1 MEERLNKLEAEAEI
15 GRLLVQYAT
24 ALDARDFKTYVGLFT
39 EDGEWAGGF
48 GKYKGHAEIEG
59 MLIGAFGETP
69 PGFVN
74 VSNFHSVANPMVT
87 VTGDTASATSMFLV
101 WARTAT
107 EPPQPKPVLAGRYV
121 DEFVKLGGEW
131 KIARR
136 TAHDMI
142 PFKDPHDP
150 DRPDPGRKAGP
161 SALDPNSVEARLR
174 RVEDE
179 LAIQRVLVDY
189 STRLQALDIDAY
201 VQVFAKDGAWHNGTE
216 YFKGHDQ
223 LRELLIGL
231 FGAGRP
237 VDYMNGRSYQI
248 IHNWQIDLDGDT
260 AKVRSRHTLFRRDED
275 GNPRPVLSGIYLDDF
290 IREDGQW
297 KILFRDDYPVIPTR
311 EEWEANRGM

>member
-24 ALDARDFKTYVGLFT
+24 ALDARDFATYLDLFV
-39 EDGEWAGGF
+39 DDAVWAGGF
-48 GKYKGHAEIEG
+48 GHFAGKSAIEA
-59 MLIGAFGETP
+59 MLLEHFGETP
-69 PGFVN
+69 SGFVN
-74 VSNFHSVANPMVT
+74 VSSFHNVANPLVT
-87 VTGDTASATSMFLV
+87 VAGDTAKASSMFLFWV
-101 WARTAT
+101 RNG
-107 EPPQPKPVLAGRYV
+107 EDPPQPKPVMAGRYV
-121 DEFVKLGGEW
+121 DELVRTDSGW

-142 PFKDPHDP
+142 PFKDPHGP
-150 DRPDPGRKAGP
+150 DAPDPGRKPAVP
-161 SALDPNSVEARLR
+161 SIDARLR

-179 LAIQRVLVDY
+179 LAIQRLLVDY
-189 STRLQALDIDAY
+189 STRLQALDIEAY
-201 VQVFAKDGAWHNGTE
+201 VQVFAKEGAWRNGTE

-231 FGAGRP
+231 FGEGRP

-248 IHNWQIDLDGDT
+248 IHNPQIDVDGDT

-297 KILFRDDYPVIPTR
+297 KILFRDDHPVIPTR
-311 EEWEANRGM
+311 EEWEAKRGM